1 MKEIVEG
8 EREGWE
14 RVIDWIKKMDCEKGG
29 CVYENKVGRQKSL
42 EDEERQDGVKKVN
55 ELNP

>member
-14 RVIDWIKKMDCEKGG
+14 RVIDGIKKMDCEKGG

>member
-1 MKEIVEG
+1 M
-8 EREGWE
+8 
-14 RVIDWIKKMDCEKGG
+14 IDGIKKMDCEKGG

-55 ELNP
+55 VLNQ